1 VAVDRDLLK
10 RLDVSE
16 AVAAELSW
24 RNRLLPRRRDEVT
37 LASQQAKVESW
48 LRPQLK
54 RSAGQLASVVLAD
67 KSWRGMRPLH
77 VMTLEDRV
85 LYRALVNL
93 IGKALPKPLLKRIPI
108 DQFKSAPLDV
118 PGVEY
123 ITKTDV
129 TSYYE
134 FVDHDLLCAELIAQT
149 GEEPATEALGELLAS
164 VMGRRVGLPQVHPSS
179 DVLGDTYID
188 PVRRRLMRRG
198 HATFTYSDDFR
209 IASPSLGDARAALV
223 ACELEIRALGLVLN
237 ERKTY
242 TYGKEKYRKSL
253 TAYQE
258 AERRLF
264 EGGQPSGY
272 FGELGFLDDY
282 QDDQEETASLSD
294 QPLRSVDEDEVL
306 TTDEPERAENVDPRR
321 LRAARRA
328 WDLWLDEDES
338 EETQASQKAAITQSL
353 LSKALPILGNAGDQK
368 PLETL
373 SYLLRYEPALTP
385 QIAAYIKAYASKGP
399 GARMR
404 VRRAL
409 NQVVGEQFLNEWQG
423 MWLAHVAGSIPR
435 ASRVHEYEEWL
446 VHSTATGSDGL
457 AATAAAAM
465 GSIGRGDPNVVSA
478 AIDRLSP
485 AWRRLAFWG
494 LIGLDRAKAESTAAD
509 GLDQLLLEGTAS

>member
-179 DVLGDTYID
+179 DVLGDTSIQS
-188 PVRRRLMRRG
+188 
-198 HATFTYSDDFR
+198 ADD
-209 IASPSLGDARAALV
+209 
-223 ACELEIRALGLVLN
+223 
-237 ERKTY
+237 
-242 TYGKEKYRKSL
+242 
-253 TAYQE
+253 
-258 AERRLF
+258 
-264 EGGQPSGY
+264 
-272 FGELGFLDDY
+272 
-282 QDDQEETASLSD
+282 
-294 QPLRSVDEDEVL
+294 
-306 TTDEPERAENVDPRR
+306 
-321 LRAARRA
+321 
-328 WDLWLDEDES
+328 
-338 EETQASQKAAITQSL
+338 
-353 LSKALPILGNAGDQK
+353 
-368 PLETL
+368 
-373 SYLLRYEPALTP
+373 
-385 QIAAYIKAYASKGP
+385 
-399 GARMR
+399 
-404 VRRAL
+404 
-409 NQVVGEQFLNEWQG
+409 
-423 MWLAHVAGSIPR
+423 
-435 ASRVHEYEEWL
+435 
-446 VHSTATGSDGL
+446 
-457 AATAAAAM
+457 
-465 GSIGRGDPNVVSA
+465 
-478 AIDRLSP
+478 
-485 AWRRLAFWG
+485 
-494 LIGLDRAKAESTAAD
+494 
-509 GLDQLLLEGTAS
+509 